1 MYKSHFP
8 THAKCFVQGTHR
20 IALIYKTLN
29 ISLMPA
35 AASLFHVFTHCTH
48 TNACTHSVTVALS
61 CVEKGNCRG
70 QLLRT
75 EADMSF

>member
-1 MYKSHFP
+1 MYKLHFP

-35 AASLFHVFTHCTH
+35 AASLFHVLHTVHTHKRLYTQCD
-48 TNACTHSVTVALS
+48 CCSFM
-61 CVEKGNCRG
+61 CGKG
-70 QLLRT
+70 QLQG
-75 EADMSF
+75 AAVKN

>member
-1 MYKSHFP
+1 MYKLHFP

-35 AASLFHVFTHCTH
+35 AASLFHVLH
-48 TNACTHSVTVALS
+48 TVHTQTRVHTV
-61 CVEKGNCRG
+61 
-70 QLLRT
+70 
-75 EADMSF
+75 